1 MINVVQFQR
10 KRRANGNHS
19 IESIF
24 DGIRELQPKDIEI
37 KKFVFSF
44 QSSGIINRIAIV
56 IQAFLQRQQI
66 NHITGDIHFANF
78 LLPKKSNVLTIHDC
92 GVLKRTTGIKHK
104 ILKYFWFTLPA
115 KKAQIVTVNSNFTKQ
130 DLLTYINIPSH
141 KIVPIYVF
149 VPTIHRR
156 NDKAFNKEKPTI
168 LQLGTAINKNIVRT
182 AQALKGI
189 NCKLVILGKLN
200 DEITTALLESNID
213 YENISTSITD
223 EEVAKLY
230 QCCDVVSFASTFE
243 GFGMPIVE
251 ANVTGRVVVA
261 GNTASM
267 PEIAGNAAELVNP
280 FDVND
285 IRNGFLKVIQ
295 DDAHREQLIAN
306 GFKNAERFN
315 RSEIANQYFSLYRTM
330 I

>member
-24 DGIRELQPKDIEI
+24 DGIRELQPKDIKI

-200 DEITTALLESNID
+200 DEITTALLENNID

-315 RSEIANQYFSLYRTM
+315 KTEIANQYFNLYRTM